1 MKDYKLN
8 VKDYLEDFWLVE
20 ETYKVGDDFGFFPDD
35 EIESYENKLQS
46 IVQNDTDYIF
56 TIALKKHETSEIYTK
71 SYNVQKGSRIDMIR
85 LLPNVICAMPPL
97 RTEILVEITDISS
110 DFVSLRV
117 VGIVDE

>member
-71 SYNVQKGSRIDMIR
+71 SYNVQKGSRIDMIM